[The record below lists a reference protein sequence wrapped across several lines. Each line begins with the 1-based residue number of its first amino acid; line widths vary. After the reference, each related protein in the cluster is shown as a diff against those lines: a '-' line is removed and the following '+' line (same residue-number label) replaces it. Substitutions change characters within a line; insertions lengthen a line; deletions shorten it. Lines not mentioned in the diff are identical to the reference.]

1 MATIYEVSKA
11 AGVSLAT
18 VSRVINGNARVSE
31 RTKEKV
37 HKAMAELGY
46 KPNAIAQSLASNR
59 TNSVGLLVSEL
70 HGSFFGDMMSS
81 IESMLRDAGKHVV
94 ITAGHSE
101 AEKEK
106 HAIEFLISRR
116 CDALILNA
124 EAVSEDYLKSLLD
137 KNIEIILINRNIESL
152 KERCIVLDNQL
163 GGYLATKAAVDQGH
177 RNIAYISG
185 PHFKEDAQQRL
196 AGHKQAL
203 KEAGISFESSAY
215 FEGSYHESEGYE
227 GFNNLIKH
235 NDSFT
240 ALVCANDEMASGAM
254 TAAREHGLSIPD
266 DLSIIGFDNVL
277 FARYLYPKLTTVDNP
292 IAKMGE
298 MAANWVLSNIYNTK
312 IATPMNHLFKPELV
326 IRDSLGAVHAD

>member
-1 MATIYEVSKA
+1 
-11 AGVSLAT
+11 
-18 VSRVINGNARVSE
+18 
-31 RTKEKV
+31 
-37 HKAMAELGY
+37 
-46 KPNAIAQSLASNR
+46 
-59 TNSVGLLVSEL
+59 VGLLVSEL

>member
-59 TNSVGLLVSEL
+59 SNSVGLLVSEL

-106 HAIEFLISRR
+106 QAIEFLISRR

-124 EAVSEDYLKSLLD
+124 EAVSEEYLKSLLD
-137 KNIEIILINRNIESL
+137 NNIEIILINRNIESL
-152 KERCIVLDNQL
+152 QERCIVLDNQL
-163 GGYLATKAAVDQGH
+163 GGYLATKAAIEQGH

-203 KEAGISFESSAY
+203 EEAGISFDSSLC
-215 FEGSYHESEGYE
+215 FEGGYHESEGQD
-227 GFNNLIKH
+227 GFNTLFKQN
-235 NDSFT
+235 NTFT
-240 ALVCANDEMASGAM
+240 ALICANDEMASGAM
-254 TAAREHGLSIPD
+254 TAAREHGLSIPN

-312 IATPMNHLFKPELV
+312 TSTPINHLFKPELI
-326 IRDSLGAVHAD
+326 IRDSLGALHAD

>member
-1 MATIYEVSKA
+1 MATIYQVSEA

-18 VSRVINGNARVSE
+18 VSRVMNGNAKVSE
-31 RTKEKV
+31 RTRKKV
-37 HKAMAELGY
+37 EDAMASLGY
-46 KPNAIAQSLASNR
+46 QPNAIAQSLASNR

>member
-1 MATIYEVSKA
+1 
-11 AGVSLAT
+11 
-18 VSRVINGNARVSE
+18 
-31 RTKEKV
+31 
-37 HKAMAELGY
+37 
-46 KPNAIAQSLASNR
+46 
-59 TNSVGLLVSEL
+59 VGLLVSEL

-106 HAIEFLISRR
+106 QAIEFLISRR

-124 EAVSEDYLKSLLD
+124 EAVSEEYLKSLLD
-137 KNIEIILINRNIESL
+137 NNIEIILINRNLESL
-152 KERCIVLDNQL
+152 QERCIVLDNQL
-163 GGYLATKAAVDQGH
+163 GGYLATKAAIEQGH

-203 KEAGISFESSAY
+203 EEAGIPFDSSLC
-215 FEGSYHESEGYE
+215 FEGGYHESEGQD
-227 GFNNLIKH
+227 GFNTLFKQ

-240 ALVCANDEMASGAM
+240 ALICANDEMASGAM
-254 TAAREHGLSIPD
+254 TAAREHGLSIPN

-312 IATPMNHLFKPELV
+312 TSTPINHLFKPELI
-326 IRDSLGAVHAD
+326 IRDSLGALHAD